1 LLSWEKTY
9 VPQSFG
15 PFRLHGR
22 SCRRGGTGTSKILG
36 AVRPLPTGQI
46 ETQIRLLSLLFIS
59 TCAVKLAQLLYEN
72 PNPSMHAMAP
82 PKTPTFFGYAFLFLF
97 AAKAVAPASTAA
109 LSESETC
116 VPSLQRMLSCL
127 DFIEHR
133 SDEIPAPC
141 CVQVRA
147 AVAEQPCCMM
157 HVVRGNAGKLIGP
170 EYDKHRAMV
179 DVTAKCFGDASVL
192 LGVIRNC
199 SGFHRHR

>member
-1 LLSWEKTY
+1 LLGEDICSTEFWAFQTACTD
-9 VPQSFG
+9 
-15 PFRLHGR
+15 GR
-22 SCRRGGTGTSKILG
+22 VDAEEQALQRYWVQYDRCQQDRSRRKSDSCRSYLYQ
-36 AVRPLPTGQI
+36 P
-46 ETQIRLLSLLFIS
+46 
-59 TCAVKLAQLLYEN
+59 AVKFAQLLYEN

-82 PKTPTFFGYAFLFLF
+82 PKTPTFFGYALLFLF
-97 AAKAVAPASTAA
+97 AAAAVAPASTAA
-109 LSESETC
+109 RSESETC

-141 CVQVRA
+141 CVQVQA

-170 EYDKHRAMV
+170 EYDNHRAMV

-192 LGVIRNC
+192 LDVIRNC
-199 SGFHRHR
+199 SGFHR